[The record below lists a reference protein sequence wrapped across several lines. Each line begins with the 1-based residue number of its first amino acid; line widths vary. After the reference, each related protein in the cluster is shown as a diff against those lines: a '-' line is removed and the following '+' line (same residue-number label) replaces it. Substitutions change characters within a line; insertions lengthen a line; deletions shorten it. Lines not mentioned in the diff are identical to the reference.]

1 MSALLEACDVH
12 AGYGGLAVVRGLDL
26 AVERGQVVAVLGAN
40 GAGKTTALRT
50 LAGLQPPLAGTV
62 SFKGSARGASLHS
75 RARRGMAYVP
85 EGRSVFTQLTAA
97 QNLRVGGVSADAAT
111 AVFPELEPLLGR
123 RAGLLSGGEQQMLT
137 LGRALAR
144 SPEVLLAD
152 ELSLGLAPLVVDRLL
167 RAVRAA
173 VDGGIGAVIVEQH
186 VHRVLEIADRVI
198 LLRQG
203 RVEFDGDADD
213 ARRAVADIEAAYVG
227 TRTSATTSSI

>member
-1 MSALLEACDVH
+1 MSALLEARDVH
-12 AGYGGLAVVRGLDL
+12 AGYGGLAVVRGFDL

-62 SFKGSARGASLHS
+62 SFKGSATKASLHG

-85 EGRSVFTQLTAA
+85 EGRSVFMQLTAA
-97 QNLRVGGVSADAAT
+97 QNLRVGGVSPDAVT
-111 AVFPELEPLLGR
+111 AVFPELERLLGR

-144 SPEVLLAD
+144 STDLLLAD
-152 ELSLGLAPLVVDRLL
+152 ELSLGLAPLVVERLL
-167 RAVRAA
+167 LAVRAA
-173 VDGGIGAVIVEQH
+173 ADGGIGAVIVEQH

-203 RVEFDGDADD
+203 QVEFDGDVDD

-227 TRTSATTSSI
+227 GRSSATTSST